1 VSRAAGAAAPWLLA
15 LVLSAL
21 ALSGCETTAEES
33 ARLERAAKH
42 TALSAERGLTI
53 RHASRYVKV
62 LSTQI
67 LHSGEQTAA
76 IVTLRNT
83 SAHALRDAPLAI
95 TVHDAHGTALF
106 KNDAPGLEAALT
118 SVALLP
124 PGAQTVWIDDQVQ
137 ASGTPT
143 GVTALVGEGH
153 RTSSAAPRLQISDV
167 HRIEDP
173 ASGPGAAGTVTN
185 ESAITQHSLAIY
197 ALARRGS
204 RIVAAGRAVLPEVAA
219 HGSGSFEIFFVGK
232 AAGAQL
238 QLSAQ
243 PSNL

>member
-1 VSRAAGAAAPWLLA
+1 LLA

-33 ARLERAAKH
+33 ARLEHAAKH

-53 RHASRYVKV
+53 THASRYVKV

-83 SAHALRDAPLAI
+83 STHALRDAPIAI
-95 TVHDAHGTALF
+95 TVRDARGGVLF
-106 KNDAPGLEAALT
+106 RNNAPGLEAALT

-124 PGAQTVWIDDQVQ
+124 PGAQTVWVDDQVQ
-137 ASGTPT
+137 ANGTPT
-143 GVTALVGEGH
+143 EVTALVGEG
-153 RTSSAAPRLQISDV
+153 RQASSAAPRLRIAGV
-167 HRIEDP
+167 HRTEDP
-173 ASGPGAAGTVTN
+173 TSGPGAAGTVTN

-204 RIVAAGRAVLPEVAA
+204 QAVAAGRAVLPEVAA
-219 HGSGSFEIFFVGK
+219 HGSSSFEIFFVGS

-238 QLSAQ
+238 VLSAP
-243 PSNL
+243 PSTFP